1 MREAALAYRAA
12 ERALDFPI
20 SPGFDSKPPRLSPT
34 EHLQWCE
41 QVIKN
46 SPRAQIIFSS
56 PALVEFVL

>member
-1 MREAALAYRAA
+1 MKEAALIYQTDGP
-12 ERALDFPI
+12 ALDFPV

-41 QVIKN
+41 QVIKTN
-46 SPRAQIIFSS
+46 PRAQVIFST